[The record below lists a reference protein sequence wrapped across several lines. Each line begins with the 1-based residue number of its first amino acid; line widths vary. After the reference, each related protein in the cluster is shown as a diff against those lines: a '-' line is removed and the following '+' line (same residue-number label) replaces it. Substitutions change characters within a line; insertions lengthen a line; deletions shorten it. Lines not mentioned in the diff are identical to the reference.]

1 MTIRNPIVTRM
12 AMLLDE
18 LEEEPLRAAYMVVSQ
33 LHELQTGKAKPV
45 NLDEIMRREQ
55 R

>member
-33 LHELQTGKAKPV
+33 LHELQKKTEAGRCPAIKNK
-45 NLDEIMRREQ
+45 
-55 R
+55 

>member
-33 LHELQTGKAKPV
+33 LHELQKKTEAGRCPAVKNK
-45 NLDEIMRREQ
+45 
-55 R
+55 

>member
-1 MTIRNPIVTRM
+1 MAVNPIVTHM

-33 LHELQTGKAKPV
+33 LHELQKRGNAGRCPAIKNKESAK
-45 NLDEIMRREQ
+45 
-55 R
+55 